1 MEAAVTGITLRGFDD
16 DLVRALKET
25 SARRGLSVNRLILQ
39 TLRDA
44 LIGQGKKSLR
54 YDDLDHLA
62 GSWSAA
68 EAGAFDQSLK
78 TFEDIDAEPWRK

>member
-1 MEAAVTGITLRGFDD
+1 MEVAVTGITLRGFDD

-25 SARRGLSVNRLILQ
+25 SARRGLSVNKLILQ

-44 LIGQGKKSLR
+44 LIGQGKKPFL

-68 EAGAFDQSLK
+68 EAAAFDKSIEA
-78 TFEDIDAEPWRK
+78 FEDIDAELWRK